1 VSKVSEDAKPRP
13 RARMVLRAEIVLEH
27 GDVQTVA
34 GHVLRLLSRG
44 GLPGVS
50 ADDIH
55 AIEVHPPARLILVSG
70 EPDAVRK
77 AAAFVESLDA
87 PAEGQATQAATT
99 PNPWGDFDEELT
111 AQELVARQGVEP
123 LRSITDLRADW
134 WPEDETADD
143 IIAAV
148 REWRTDR
155 GRRSIE

>member
-1 VSKVSEDAKPRP
+1 MTRRAGAGNLEARAAGAAGAASGSEGIVSKVSEDAKPRP

-34 GHVLRLLSRG
+34 GHVLRVLSRG

-77 AAAFVESLDA
+77 AADRSGA
-87 PAEGQATQAATT
+87 P
-99 PNPWGDFDEELT
+99 
-111 AQELVARQGVEP
+111 VH
-123 LRSITDLRADW
+123 
-134 WPEDETADD
+134 
-143 IIAAV
+143 
-148 REWRTDR
+148 
-155 GRRSIE
+155 